1 MEYAAIDK
9 SLSQCFSHEG
19 EKKALNSAVCFPLL
33 AADSGRYIR
42 RENIYLGRRAEIQA

>member
-1 MEYAAIDK
+1 MLQLIKAF
-9 SLSQCFSHEG
+9 LSVLVMR
-19 EKKALNSAVCFPLL
+19 EKCFPLL